1 MWHRYHYITR
11 LYGRCELMHYRTYSV
26 ASLNYILLNKQMDT
40 YVKLAWLVMQIQRKT
55 TFSLGVVQKP
65 SKNK

>member
-1 MWHRYHYITR
+1 
-11 LYGRCELMHYRTYSV
+11 
-26 ASLNYILLNKQMDT
+26 MDT
-40 YVKLAWLVMQIQRKT
+40 YVKLAWLVMQIQHTT